1 MSKRSDHSPWV
12 YESPDGGETVY
23 RRHIG
28 SLEREL
34 IHESDRKRD
43 TLQIIKEDKL
53 WGEIRRK
60 AKKDPA
66 LAQMLEEVQVYYNLR
81 YSE

>member
-1 MSKRSDHSPWV
+1 MSKHTKHTPWV

-43 TLQIIKEDKL
+43 QMQDLMDSKL

-60 AKKDPA
+60 AKQDLA
-66 LAQMLEEVQVYYNLR
+66 LSQMLEEVQVYYNLR

>member
-1 MSKRSDHSPWV
+1 MSKRSDHAPWV

-28 SLEREL
+28 SLGREL

-43 TLQIIKEDKL
+43 NLQIIKEDKL

-60 AKKDPA
+60 AKTDPA
-66 LAQMLEEVQVYYNLR
+66 LAQMLEEIQVYYTLR